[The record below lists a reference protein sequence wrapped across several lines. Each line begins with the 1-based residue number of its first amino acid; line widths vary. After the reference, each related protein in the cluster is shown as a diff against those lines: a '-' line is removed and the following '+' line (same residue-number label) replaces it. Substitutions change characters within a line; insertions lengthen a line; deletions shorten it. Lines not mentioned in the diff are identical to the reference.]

1 MTMSTNL
8 ASPSGPASG
17 SPSGSAFD
25 TDRLLSDPSL
35 VAFLPMVYVGWA
47 DGNMDDDE
55 VETICRRLREEMGDD
70 CGCSA
75 VLGNWLDA
83 KHPPTPHQLG
93 RLMHAI
99 KERAA
104 TLENRER
111 LSLTELGLD
120 LARASGGVSEVERQ
134 ALETVERALGIA
146 GSEAARQLLASR
158 RPAAGPVRH
167 EATFD
172 TAAMRSLLDGAQAPL
187 RDRLRTFLS
196 SESMAR
202 VDPDIDRATYREQVL
217 AWCQVLAKE
226 GYGALGFGEAYGGQ
240 DDPAAFV
247 AAFETIAYHD
257 LSTLVKFGVQ
267 FGLFGGS
274 VQRLGTKR
282 HHDRYLRDI
291 GTLALPGCFAM
302 TETGHGSNVADL
314 ETVARYHPEDQTW
327 DIHTPHE
334 GARKEYIGNAA
345 CHGRMATVFAQ
356 LITGVDGEDV
366 GEHRVGEHRV
376 GEHGVHAFLVP
387 IRDQDGQTLP
397 GVRIE
402 DNGHKMGLNGV
413 DNGRLWFDH
422 VRVPRENLLN
432 RFATVD
438 AAGRYESPIRS
449 PSKRFFT
456 MLGTLVGGRVSI
468 GMASL
473 SAAKSALAIAVRYA
487 NRRRQ
492 FGPAGESETALLDY
506 PAHQM
511 RLMPRLAH
519 AYALHFALRDLGER
533 YARNLKNPDESPGNQ
548 DGREVETL
556 AAALKVASSWH
567 ATDTIQACREACGG
581 QGYLAINRFAD
592 LKADTDVFT
601 TFEGDNTVLLQLVAK
616 SMLTRYKK
624 QFHDMSLFG
633 LMRYVAS
640 RAATNL
646 SEKNPIVVRMTDEK
660 HLRDVDFQ
668 RACLQGREDHLLIT
682 VAKRLRNRV
691 ASGENIQ
698 SAIDAC
704 QNHLLAAAEA
714 FVERLVFER
723 FSDGIAQAPETLRP
737 VLDELRDLYALS
749 CIEQDRGWFAAHG
762 FLESGKSKAIR
773 QQVEDL
779 ARDLRP
785 QAEALVEAWGIPRE
799 LLAAP
804 IAF

>member
-1 MTMSTNL
+1 MSTDPI
-8 ASPSGPASG
+8 AGDPITGDPIT
-17 SPSGSAFD
+17 GSAFD

-55 VETICRRLREEMGDD
+55 VEAICSHLREEMGED
-70 CGCSA
+70 CGCST

-83 KHPPTPHQLG
+83 ERPPSPHQLG
-93 RLMHAI
+93 QLMHAI
-99 KERAA
+99 KERSAA
-104 TLENRER
+104 LENRER

-120 LARASGGVSEVERQ
+120 LARASGGVSDIERQ
-134 ALETVERALGIA
+134 ALETVEEALGIA
-146 GSEAARQLLASR
+146 HSEAARQLLASR
-158 RPAAGPVRH
+158 RPASGPVRH
-167 EATFD
+167 EPSFAID
-172 TAAMRSLLDGAQAPL
+172 AMRTLLDGPEAAL
-187 RDRLRTFLS
+187 RERLRTFLS
-196 SESMAR
+196 SDALAR
-202 VDPDIDRATYREQVL
+202 IDPETDRTAYREQVL
-217 AWCQVLAKE
+217 AWCQAIAAE
-226 GYGALGFGEAYGGQ
+226 GFGALSFAPEHGGEN
-240 DDPAAFV
+240 DPAAFV

-257 LSTLVKFGVQ
+257 LSLLVKFGVQ

-282 HHDRYLRDI
+282 HHDQYLHDI

-314 ETVARYHPEDQTW
+314 ETIARYQPEDQTW

-356 LITGVDGEDV
+356 LVTGTSDDDA
-366 GEHRVGEHRV
+366 GEHGL

-387 IRDQDGQTLP
+387 IRDEIGQPLP
-397 GVRIE
+397 GIRIE
-402 DNGHKMGLNGV
+402 DNGHKLGLNGV

-422 VRVPRENLLN
+422 VRVPRENLLD

-438 AAGRYESPIRS
+438 ASGRYESPIRS

-473 SAAKSALAIAVRYA
+473 SAAKSALAIAVRYG

-511 RLMPRLAH
+511 RLMPRLAQT
-519 AYALHFALRDLGER
+519 YALNFALRDLGER
-533 YARNLKNPDESPGNQ
+533 YARNLTDPDSQ

-556 AAALKVASSWH
+556 AAALKAASSWH
-567 ATDTIQACREACGG
+567 ATDTIQTCREACGG

-633 LMRYVAS
+633 LMRHVAS
-640 RAATNL
+640 RAATTL
-646 SEKNPIVVRMTDEK
+646 SEKNPIVVRMTDEE
-660 HLRDVDFQ
+660 HLRDLDFQ
-668 RACLQGREDHLLIT
+668 RACLRGREDHLLIT

-691 ASGENIQ
+691 SSGENIQ
-698 SAIDAC
+698 NAIDAC
-704 QNHLLAAAEA
+704 QNHLLATAKA

-723 FSDGIAQAPETLRP
+723 FSSGIDQAPEALRP
-737 VLDELRDLYALS
+737 VLDDLRDLYALS
-749 CIEQDRGWFAAHG
+749 CIENDRGWFAAHG

-773 QQVEDL
+773 KQVEEL

-785 QAEALVEAWGIPRE
+785 QAEALVEAWGIPRA